1 MLIIDCKWQ
10 LPFTAPNTYQGVTRL
25 ASIVGIKE
33 KESGVGKLSW
43 HRNFDVTKGK
53 IKLTQPYFFAKNAK
67 YKHEFSLT

>member
-53 IKLTQPYFFAKNAK
+53 IKLT
-67 YKHEFSLT
+67 